1 MVNYSANTCDI
12 ITLYPLG
19 VECIVTDAYSPFTTD
34 GAISL
39 FITGGTSPYY
49 VNWSSGSQLQS
60 ISNLA
65 PGEYTATVTD
75 FFGDFTATTTCEVGF
90 ETFYIESFFNCNDPE
105 SYLYYTADLE
115 NQITTGKTYILA
127 SQTGCWVSDGLVL
140 YTGQTYYQFT
150 ATTTS
155 GPFDN
160 CTECLPVTPEFEN
173 TALLCLKSQITTF
186 TGLPPTANI
195 SNNQYQFYSANTING
210 YPSWSSGTQTIYYN
224 TTALQWMVSGW
235 TLNGQ
240 PTLQSNISPP
250 IGLWTL
256 NGAIGSINVLQGTC
270 QSNITINTVTSPSTC
285 VNTTNGTLQ
294 VTSVNGGTPPY
305 TYSLSNNAG
314 SYQISPFFIN
324 LATGTYTVYAKDIL
338 GNIGSK
344 IVQVQPQQ
352 SVTNYQVTLNFL
364 PSNPIPTNSLNS
376 SELNLSWVIEVQ
388 PPLPANKTLTFDI
401 IHTTN
406 ISGGT
411 NSTTSPIIVYNTTTG
426 QTGGGQYL
434 SSGITTNTNTST
446 SVFCNGTT
454 NFTNFNTTAS
464 TRIYSAKIIGAGTI
478 TGQAFKKV
486 TVSNSQTCPTKG
498 AIRDSITVTNVTL
511 INQGS
516 CENINIPL
524 NPITNLINIS
534 GLLTVAPS
542 GGGGIGG

>member
-1 MVNYSANTCDI
+1 MVNYSSNTCNI
-12 ITLYPLG
+12 VTLFPLG
-19 VECIVTDAYSPFTTD
+19 VECQTINAYSPFTSD
-34 GAISL
+34 GSIIL
-39 FITGGTSPYY
+39 IITGGTPPY
-49 VNWSSGSQLQS
+49 S
-60 ISNLA
+60 ISWENGAHTQSLIGVQA
-65 PGEYTATVTD
+65 GDYTAVVTD
-75 FFGDFTATTTCEVGF
+75 YYGDFTATTTCTVGF
-90 ETFYIESFFNCNDPE
+90 DSFYLESFFDCNSP
-105 SYLYYTADLE
+105 SNYIYYTADIE
-115 NQITTGKTYILA
+115 NQITTGKTYTLA
-127 SQTGCWVSDGLVL
+127 SQLGCWVSNGLVE
-140 YTGQTYYQFT
+140 YTGQTYYPFT

-155 GPFDN
+155 GPFVN

-534 GLLTVAPS
+534 GLLVSPPPVGPS
-542 GGGGIGG
+542 S

>member
-1 MVNYSANTCDI
+1 MVNYSSNTCNI
-12 ITLYPLG
+12 VTLFPLG
-19 VECIVTDAYSPFTTD
+19 VECQTINAYSPFTSD
-34 GAISL
+34 GSIIL
-39 FITGGTSPYY
+39 IITGGTPPY
-49 VNWSSGSQLQS
+49 S
-60 ISNLA
+60 ISWENGAHTQSLIGVQA
-65 PGEYTATVTD
+65 GDYTAVVTD
-75 FFGDFTATTTCEVGF
+75 YYGDFTATTTCTVGF
-90 ETFYIESFFNCNDPE
+90 DSFYLESFFDCNSP
-105 SYLYYTADLE
+105 SNYIYYTADIE
-115 NQITTGKTYILA
+115 NQITTGKTYTLA
-127 SQTGCWVSDGLVL
+127 SQLGCWVSNGLVE
-140 YTGQTYYQFT
+140 YTGQTYYPFT

-155 GPFDN
+155 GPFVN

-173 TALLCLKSQITTF
+173 TALLCLKSQITRF
-186 TGLPPTANI
+186 TGLPSTANI

-256 NGAIGSINVLQGTC
+256 NGANGFINVLQGTC

-305 TYSLSNNAG
+305 TYSLSNNVG

-534 GLLTVAPS
+534 GLLVSPPPVGPS
-542 GGGGIGG
+542 S

>member
-1 MVNYSANTCDI
+1 MVNYSSNTCNI
-12 ITLYPLG
+12 VTLFPLG
-19 VECIVTDAYSPFTTD
+19 VECQTINAYSPFTSD
-34 GAISL
+34 GSIIL
-39 FITGGTSPYY
+39 IITGGTPPY
-49 VNWSSGSQLQS
+49 S
-60 ISNLA
+60 ISWENGAHTQSLIGVQA
-65 PGEYTATVTD
+65 GDYTAVVTD
-75 FFGDFTATTTCEVGF
+75 YYGDFTATTTCTVGF
-90 ETFYIESFFNCNDPE
+90 DSFYLESFFDCNSP
-105 SYLYYTADLE
+105 SNYIYYTADIE
-115 NQITTGKTYILA
+115 NQITTGKTYTLA
-127 SQTGCWVSDGLVL
+127 SQLGCWVSNGLVE
-140 YTGQTYYQFT
+140 YTGQTYYPFT

-155 GPFDN
+155 GPFVN

-256 NGAIGSINVLQGTC
+256 NGANGFINVLQGTC

-534 GLLTVAPS
+534 GLLVSPPPVGPS
-542 GGGGIGG
+542 S

>member
-1 MVNYSANTCDI
+1 MVNYSSNTCNI
-12 ITLYPLG
+12 VTLFPLG
-19 VECIVTDAYSPFTTD
+19 VECQTINAYSPFTSD
-34 GAISL
+34 GSIIL
-39 FITGGTSPYY
+39 IITGGTPPY
-49 VNWSSGSQLQS
+49 S
-60 ISNLA
+60 ISWENGAHTQSLIGVQA
-65 PGEYTATVTD
+65 GDYTAVVTD
-75 FFGDFTATTTCEVGF
+75 YYGDFTATTTCTVGF
-90 ETFYIESFFNCNDPE
+90 DSFYLESFFDCNSP
-105 SYLYYTADLE
+105 SNYIYYTADIE
-115 NQITTGKTYILA
+115 NQITTGKTYTLA
-127 SQTGCWVSDGLVL
+127 SQLGCWVSNGLVE
-140 YTGQTYYQFT
+140 YTGQTYYPFT

-155 GPFDN
+155 GPFVN

-224 TTALQWMVSGW
+224 TTALEWMVSGW

-256 NGAIGSINVLQGTC
+256 NGANGFINVLQGTC

-534 GLLTVAPS
+534 GLLVSPPPVGPS
-542 GGGGIGG
+542 S